1 MKRKMTRALFVLAG
15 CLLAF
20 SASAQ
25 SSDVEYPAPSPASTL
40 KQRVGLTDVEIV
52 YSRPSMRGR
61 KIFGAMIPYG
71 EVWRTGANA
80 ATRISFSTDVTLQG
94 AALAAGE
101 YELFTIPG
109 EAEWTIIAQ
118 KLPEKASWGAYSYKK
133 ENDTVRVTAKPAT
146 LASPIETFAFGTADL
161 RDTGATLYLMW
172 ENTLVPLKLEVDTVG
187 MLVPRIEAAIAA
199 GGPKTWNFYY
209 GAAALLYDNGGDL
222 KQSLAWVDEA
232 LKLRGDYPPPLL
244 LRVRLLAKLGRDAEA
259 KSAAEKVVAAGL
271 KFEGPGSVMARQA
284 QDIADSLK

>member
-1 MKRKMTRALFVLAG
+1 MNLRAKCVLVVFAG
-15 CLLAF
+15 CLLTSTTF
-20 SASAQ
+20 AQ
-25 SSDVEYPAPSPASTL
+25 TPDIEFPAPSPASTL

-94 AALAAGE
+94 AALAAGA

-109 EAEWTIIAQ
+109 ADEWTVIVQ
-118 KLPEKASWGAYSYKK
+118 KLPEKASWGAYSYRK
-133 ENDTVRVTAKPAT
+133 ENDTARVTAKPAT
-146 LASPIETFAFGTADL
+146 LASPIETFEFGTADL
-161 RDTGATLYLMW
+161 HDTGATLYLMW
-172 ENTLVPLKLEVDTVG
+172 ENTLVPVKLEVDTVG
-187 MLVPRIEAAIAA
+187 MLIPQVKAAIAA
-199 GGPKTWNFYY
+199 GGPKTWSFYY

-222 KQSLAWVDEA
+222 EQSLAWVDEA

-244 LRVRLLAKLGRDAEA
+244 LRVRLLAKLGRNAEA
-259 KSAAEKVVAAGL
+259 RVAAEKVVAAGL
-271 KFEGPGSVMARQA
+271 KFEGTGSVMARQA